1 MHTPGSTAVLDRT
14 RWIGLVGIALG
25 VALVIM
31 DATIANVA
39 LPVVSRDLGLNATET
54 QWMNAIYS
62 LVFASL
68 ILLAGR
74 LSDLYGRRL
83 LFVVGL
89 TIFMVA
95 SLGVGT
101 AQNPTWLIGAR
112 LVQGIGAALVM
123 PSTLSTINAMFHGR
137 ERGIAFAVYG
147 SMIGGMAAVGPLLG
161 GWLATDFSWRW
172 AFWINIP
179 FSLAAV
185 AIALRFV
192 PETRDT
198 SLRRGTDVLGT
209 LLASLGMGAIVYGLI
224 ESSEYGWLTHD
235 GGPSPVPFALA
246 GGMLLLALFVWVQR
260 RREAADKVVLAHLD
274 LFSLPTF
281 RYGAIA
287 ALIVSLGEFGMLFVL
302 PLLLQG
308 AMGYDAIGTGWIL
321 MALAGGTFVSSG
333 MVPRVTGLLGKR
345 GVVRLGLLLEALAI
359 GALALALP
367 AASGLIAGILAVY
380 GLGVGFATAQLTN
393 IILEDV
399 PVAES
404 GEASGMQTTARQLG
418 TSLGIALLGG
428 LLISGLATG
437 TRDGLE
443 AAGAPPAVVE
453 QFVDVVRDSVGTAIP
468 ALAADPATAEVAEI
482 ASDALIDAAKR
493 TTGIAAGVLVLGL
506 LATLALPRSADD
518 DEVPAPPT
526 TTGAAAV

>member
-1 MHTPGSTAVLDRT
+1 MTTPGSATVLDRT
-14 RWIGLVGIALG
+14 RWIALVGIALG

-83 LFVVGL
+83 LFIVGL
-89 TIFMVA
+89 AIFMLA

-161 GWLATDFSWRW
+161 GWLATDFTWRW

-192 PETRDT
+192 PETRDP
-198 SLRRGTDVLGT
+198 SLRKGADVPGT

-224 ESSEYGWLTHD
+224 ESSEYGWW
-235 GGPSPVPFALA
+235 A
-246 GGMLLLALFVWVQR
+246 
-260 RREAADKVVLAHLD
+260 
-274 LFSLPTF
+274 
-281 RYGAIA
+281 
-287 ALIVSLGEFGMLFVL
+287 
-302 PLLLQG
+302 
-308 AMGYDAIGTGWIL
+308 
-321 MALAGGTFVSSG
+321 
-333 MVPRVTGLLGKR
+333 
-345 GVVRLGLLLEALAI
+345 
-359 GALALALP
+359 
-367 AASGLIAGILAVY
+367 
-380 GLGVGFATAQLTN
+380 
-393 IILEDV
+393 
-399 PVAES
+399 
-404 GEASGMQTTARQLG
+404 
-418 TSLGIALLGG
+418 
-428 LLISGLATG
+428 
-437 TRDGLE
+437 
-443 AAGAPPAVVE
+443 
-453 QFVDVVRDSVGTAIP
+453 
-468 ALAADPATAEVAEI
+468 
-482 ASDALIDAAKR
+482 
-493 TTGIAAGVLVLGL
+493 
-506 LATLALPRSADD
+506 
-518 DEVPAPPT
+518 
-526 TTGAAAV
+526 